1 MASLTTLRSN
11 LSTLLRDPNNR
22 VRPLTTIDSAINNAQ
37 THLQAEFQ
45 DMIDDATTTITTVAG
60 QQEYNLPADF
70 AKLIIATFEWQELYR
85 TTLQELKASYSTFS
99 NGTSSHYYIR
109 PGVIGLYPIPD
120 RAWALYMLYSP
131 YFPTITTSQD
141 STAPSVLDDA
151 LLYKAAANCFRQV
164 GRIDMANIY
173 EIEYTKE
180 VNKALV
186 TLVRDLNLSMSNMRM
201 PVYWQDNLK

>member
-70 AKLIIATFEWQELYR
+70 AKLIIATFE
-85 TTLQELKASYSTFS
+85 
-99 NGTSSHYYIR
+99 
-109 PGVIGLYPIPD
+109 
-120 RAWALYMLYSP
+120 
-131 YFPTITTSQD
+131 
-141 STAPSVLDDA
+141 
-151 LLYKAAANCFRQV
+151 
-164 GRIDMANIY
+164 
-173 EIEYTKE
+173 
-180 VNKALV
+180 
-186 TLVRDLNLSMSNMRM
+186 
-201 PVYWQDNLK
+201 